1 MQPTKNHFA
10 VLRVPHTLPAEL
22 LFDCNIENLEEMD
35 ISVKI
40 FNDLVV
46 FNNETE
52 IARYYITITGT
63 SNKNKP
69 NQYTKI
75 QSLIINYFL
84 DDYRGLFCCE
94 PEENNTTVESYIRIV
109 SNMTIQER
117 LIQTNQA

>member
-1 MQPTKNHFA
+1 MQATKNHFA

-22 LFDCNIENLEEMD
+22 LFNCNLDNLEPMD
-35 ISVKI
+35 ISVKM

-46 FNNETE
+46 FNNDTE
-52 IARYYITITGT
+52 MARYYITITY
-63 SNKNKP
+63 S
-69 NQYTKI
+69 QYKVHQLAKI

-109 SNMTIQER
+109 SNMNIQER